1 MDGGGSASVVNFVL
15 MEYSIMNPATIVN
28 PRLDRAIRIMNI
40 VAVAGMAI
48 TIGAIFLF
56 APIEVT
62 MGNVQRLFYF
72 HVGSAWVGAMV
83 FGVALVC
90 GVLYL
95 WRGRRVFDTVAL
107 AAVEVGLVFLSM
119 AIVGGSFW
127 GKPAWNTWWLWSPRL
142 TLVTVAWL
150 VYAAYFMLRGAIDD
164 DHRRA
169 RYAAIYAIVSFVTII
184 LTYVSIRIFR
194 DIHPVVFGGT
204 TEAAAGAAEGL
215 QEFNGLDSARMGI
228 TLLISVIG
236 FTLLGTAWILVR
248 IRLQNLI
255 DYADGLKTRVAA
267 RLSARPR
274 PTPAVVSGL
283 ALVLFQTGEPNRFNA
298 YLIGG
303 YAVMSGICL
312 LYMLYVTLRQRNL
325 QGDITLLS
333 QLLEESERPRR

>member
-1 MDGGGSASVVNFVL
+1 
-15 MEYSIMNPATIVN
+15 
-28 PRLDRAIRIMNI
+28 MNI
-40 VAVAGMAI
+40 AAVIAMVIA
-48 TIGAIFLF
+48 IGAIFFF
-56 APIEVT
+56 APVEVT

-72 HVGSAWVGAMV
+72 HVGSAWVGAVV

-90 GVLYL
+90 GLLYL
-95 WRGRRVFDTVAL
+95 RRPNRTYDAVSL
-107 AAVEVGLVFLSM
+107 ASVEVGLVFLSM

-150 VYAAYFMLRGAIDD
+150 VYAAYFMLRGAIED
-164 DHRRA
+164 DHKRA

-228 TLLISVIG
+228 TLLISVIA
-236 FTLLGTAWILVR
+236 FSILGAAWILVR
-248 IRLQNLI
+248 LRLQNLA
-255 DYADGLKTRVAA
+255 DYANSLKLRVAA
-267 RLSARPR
+267 RLNARPR
-274 PTPAVVSGL
+274 GGP
-283 ALVLFQTGEPNRFNA
+283 ALVGALAPVLAQVAEPNRFNA

-303 YAVMSGICL
+303 YVVMSGLCL
-312 LYMLYVTLRQRNL
+312 LYMLYLYNRQRNL
-325 QGDITLLS
+325 QKDIALLR
-333 QLLEESERPRR
+333 QLLQESS

>member
-1 MDGGGSASVVNFVL
+1 
-15 MEYSIMNPATIVN
+15 MNPATIVN
-28 PRLDRAIRIMNI
+28 PRLDRAIRIMTI
-40 VAVAGMAI
+40 LAVVGMVI

-56 APIEVT
+56 APVELN

-90 GVLYL
+90 GLLYL
-95 WRGRRVFDTVAL
+95 WRGRRVFDTVSV

-150 VYAAYFMLRGAIDD
+150 VYAAYFMLRGAIED

-184 LTYVSIRIFR
+184 LTYISIRIFR

-215 QEFNGLDSARMGI
+215 QDFNGLDSARMGI

-236 FTLLGTAWILVR
+236 FTLLGSAWILMR

-255 DYADGLKTRVAA
+255 DYADSLKMRVAA

-274 PTPAVVSGL
+274 PAVVSGL
-283 ALVLFQTGEPNRFNA
+283 ALVLFQVGEPNQFNA

-303 YAVMSGICL
+303 YTVMSAFCL
-312 LYMLYVTLRQRNL
+312 LYMLYLAMRQRNL
-325 QGDITLLS
+325 QGDIALLT
-333 QLLEESERPRR
+333 QLLQESGKPRR